1 MSAGALTLL
10 GPWLI
15 TKFDFFLPKLLILND
30 LLFVE
35 RHYSW
40 CSTNIADL
48 WLIAFLARS
57 KVFQHQGAKRQK
69 SSFLGYSYH
78 VTLRVVVYQT
88 LYAYGALWILVI
100 SYLLMNSCH
109 SFTFSLQGCFIGPF
123 GYPPVAVMH
132 IQRDTEG
139 YDQRRPL
146 PSHNEIRDFLCMRPA
161 NESWRY
167 IVMPSL
173 IGREHTQNGPRETR
187 QNANRVRFHW
197 DVKFMLLQ

>member
-1 MSAGALTLL
+1 MYINIFNRASTSPATVPCKSRTRAWSPVMSAGALTLL

-15 TKFDFFLPKLLILND
+15 TKIDFFLPKLLILND

-48 WLIAFLARS
+48 WLIAFLSRS
-57 KVFQHQGAKRQK
+57 KVCQHQGAKRQK

-88 LYAYGALWILVI
+88 VYAYGALWILVI

-109 SFTFSLQGCFIGPF
+109 SFTFSLQGCFIGPL
-123 GYPPVAVMH
+123 AVMH

-146 PSHNEIRDFLCMRPA
+146 PSHNKIRDYSVHAQQMRLGV
-161 NESWRY
+161 
-167 IVMPSL
+167 IL
-173 IGREHTQNGPRETR
+173 
-187 QNANRVRFHW
+187 
-197 DVKFMLLQ
+197 